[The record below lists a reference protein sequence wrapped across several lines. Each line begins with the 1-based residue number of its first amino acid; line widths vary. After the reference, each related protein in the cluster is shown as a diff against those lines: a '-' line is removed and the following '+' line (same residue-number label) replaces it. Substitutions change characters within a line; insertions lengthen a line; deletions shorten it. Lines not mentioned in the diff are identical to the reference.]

1 MTVLEIMER
10 LGTKEETLVI
20 SWIKDAIHLIQSNTK
35 EKVESTKR
43 DLIKS
48 VNSADNVYILPAD
61 LVSLENISVKDTSDS
76 KYKKIRR
83 LTTQPHYLTEDVSP

>member
-10 LGTKEETLVI
+10 LGIKEEVLVR
-20 SWIKDAIHLIQSNTK
+20 SWVQDAVHLIQSNTK
-35 EKVESTKR
+35 EKIEVSKK

-48 VNSADNVYILPAD
+48 VGSTDNVYILPSD
-61 LVSLENISVKDTSDS
+61 LVSLENISIKDTSDN

-83 LTTQPHYLTEDVSP
+83 LTSQPHYLAEDISP